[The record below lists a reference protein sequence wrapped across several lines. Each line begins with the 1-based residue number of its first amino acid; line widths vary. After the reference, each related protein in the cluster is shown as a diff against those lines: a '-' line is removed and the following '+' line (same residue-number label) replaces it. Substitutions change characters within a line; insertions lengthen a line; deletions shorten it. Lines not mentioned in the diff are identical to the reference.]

1 MLREMLLLSGYVLIG
16 EFLATISI
24 YAIYKK
30 KLTTRVLVSLL
41 PGIFCLCVTLFIVG
55 KFGAYNARA
64 VAFGLIVGPS
74 SLIIN
79 LIVLAKGI
87 VTPIT
92 QVALTLSASSRQI
105 VACSADMTSASQSL
119 TEAASEQAAS
129 TEETSAAMEEIA
141 SMAAQSTES
150 AGEAQQ
156 LMDHAG
162 GMNARANDLMHNL
175 RATMKTVLDASE
187 GTKRIIKVIDE
198 IAFKTNLLALN
209 AAVEA
214 ARAGEAGA
222 GFAVVADEV
231 RTLALQSAK
240 SAQDTAGLIETTLKG
255 IQDAVQLTLETDEAF
270 QQMKDASGKVA
281 VMVSQ
286 ILTAGKEIAMGI
298 AQSNEAVAQIAKM
311 TQQNAAA
318 AEQLTSSA
326 GELNGLGK
334 SVDRSAQKLTQVMH
348 GTAEVVSGQAF
359 VDAFAV
365 PRHVLPQDE
374 GLLPDGG
381 ASSTSMPAGGEFS
394 ASRAEKG
401 KRSHGKGGVW
411 EAT

>member
-1 MLREMLLLSGYVLIG
+1 MLWEILLLSGYVVIG
-16 EFLATISI
+16 EFLASIST
-24 YAIYKK
+24 YAVYKK
-30 KLTTRVLVSLL
+30 GLTTRLLISLL
-41 PGIFCLCVTLFIVG
+41 PGILCLCVTLFIVG
-55 KFGAYNARA
+55 KFGAYNPRA
-64 VAFGLIVGPS
+64 VAFGLTVGPS
-74 SLIIN
+74 CMLIN
-79 LIVLAKGI
+79 LILLTRRI

-105 VACSADMTSASQSL
+105 VACSAEVSSAGQSL

-129 TEETSAAMEEIA
+129 TEETSAALEEIA

-150 AGEAQQ
+150 AGEAQR

-162 GMNARANDLMHNL
+162 GMNAHANDLMHNL
-175 RATMKTVLDASE
+175 RAAMKTVLDASE

-198 IAFKTNLLALN
+198 IAFKTNVLALN

-240 SAQDTAGLIETTLKG
+240 SAQDTAALIETTLKG

-270 QQMKDASGKVA
+270 QQMKDASEKVA

-286 ILTAGKEIAMGI
+286 ILTASKEIAVGI
-298 AQSNEAVAQIAKM
+298 GHSNEAVAQIAKM

-318 AEQLTSSA
+318 AEELASSA

-334 SVDRSAQKLTQVMH
+334 AVERSAQNLMEMMH
-348 GTAEVVSGQAF
+348 GTAEVVSDPAF
-359 VDAFAV
+359 VDPFAV
-365 PRHVLPQDE
+365 PRHALQRAE
-374 GLLPDGG
+374 GLLPDAG
-381 ASSTSMPAGGEFS
+381 ASRTSLPAGETF
-394 ASRAEKG
+394 
-401 KRSHGKGGVW
+401 
-411 EAT
+411 

>member
-1 MLREMLLLSGYVLIG
+1 MLWEILLLSGYVVIG
-16 EFLATISI
+16 EFLASIST
-24 YAIYKK
+24 YAVYKK
-30 KLTTRVLVSLL
+30 GLTTRVLIWLL

-55 KFGAYNARA
+55 KFGAYNPRA

-74 SLIIN
+74 SLLIN
-79 LIVLAKGI
+79 LILLARRI

-105 VACSADMTSASQSL
+105 VACSAQVTSVGQSL

-129 TEETSAAMEEIA
+129 TEETSAALEEIA

-150 AGEAQQ
+150 AGEAQR

-162 GMNARANDLMHNL
+162 GMNAHANDLMHNL
-175 RATMKTVLDASE
+175 RAAMKTVLDASE

-198 IAFKTNLLALN
+198 IAFKTNILALN

-240 SAQDTAGLIETTLKG
+240 SAQDTAALIETTLKG

-270 QQMKDASGKVA
+270 QQMKDGSEKVA

-286 ILTAGKEIAMGI
+286 ILTASKEIAIGI

-318 AEQLTSSA
+318 AEQLASSA

-334 SVDRSAQKLTQVMH
+334 AVDRSAQKLTQVMQ
-348 GTAEVVSGQAF
+348 GTAEVVSDPAF

-365 PRHVLPQDE
+365 PRHALPRAE
-374 GLLPDGG
+374 GLLPDAG
-381 ASSTSMPAGGEFS
+381 ASRTSLPV
-394 ASRAEKG
+394 AE
-401 KRSHGKGGVW
+401 
-411 EAT
+411 TF

>member
-1 MLREMLLLSGYVLIG
+1 MGREILIVAAFVVFG
-16 EFLATISI
+16 EFLVSISL
-24 YAIYKK
+24 YAFYKK
-30 KLTTRVLVSLL
+30 SLISRL
-41 PGIFCLCVTLFIVG
+41 WAWLIPGLFILCLTLFTLGKLGAHNHRALVAALLVG
-55 KFGAYNARA
+55 
-64 VAFGLIVGPS
+64 S
-74 SLIIN
+74 SSVLIN
-79 LIVLAKGI
+79 LLVVARRI

-92 QVALTLSASSRQI
+92 QVALSLSASSTQI
-105 VACSADMTSASQSL
+105 LGCSAEVTSAGQAL

-129 TEETSAAMEEIA
+129 TEETSAALEEIA

-150 AGEAQQ
+150 AGEAQR

-198 IAFKTNLLALN
+198 IAFKTNVLALN

-240 SAQDTAGLIETTLKG
+240 SAQDTARLIETTLKG

-270 QQMKDASGKVA
+270 QQMKDASEKVA

-286 ILTAGKEIAMGI
+286 ILTASKEIAMGI

-318 AEQLTSSA
+318 AEQLASSA

-334 SVDRSAQKLTQVMH
+334 AVDRSAQKLTQVMQ
-348 GTAEVVSGQAF
+348 GTAEVVSDQAF

-365 PRHVLPQDE
+365 PRHVLPLPE
-374 GLLPDGG
+374 GLLPDAG

-394 ASRAEKG
+394 ASRTGKG
-401 KRSHGKGGVW
+401 RRSHGKGGVW